1 MLFKKSVSS
10 RGKICDLGK
19 VDRSVQKYT
28 KSAILTLS
36 SRNNRGRLLTTNSP
50 SCLAFSATCFLSKK
64 KPLFLSFFISICF
77 FSASSFTDFSCFF
90 WYPKW
95 CFRHK
100 NSSFG
105 PKHLQDQLQTLTFS
119 EFWDPGFEK
128 KNRKSLKFQ
137 ENRRNRVIYD
147 CFWEFLASK
156 SIPKPKQP

>member
-1 MLFKKSVSS
+1 MPCIFCNMFSVE
-10 RGKICDLGK
+10 
-19 VDRSVQKYT
+19 
-28 KSAILTLS
+28 
-36 SRNNRGRLLTTNSP
+36 
-50 SCLAFSATCFLSKK
+50 K
-64 KPLFLSFFISICF
+64 KPIFLSFFISICF
-77 FSASSFTDFSCFF
+77 FFRRVVSPIFHVF

-128 KNRKSLKFQ
+128 NRKSLKFQ
-137 ENRRNRVIYD
+137 ENRRNRMIYD

-156 SIPKPKQP
+156 SIPKPKTTLKQAQNLLLWAETGLLIFLWKKNRTKKKTTSDWFFFSTESK